1 MTHWGTWS
9 YSKSLVTSSH
19 DKWSIRAD
27 LTGVHFETATIAQEP
42 YVTVHDVNK
51 DNLPPGYEVSN

>member
-1 MTHWGTWS
+1 MTQWGTWS
-9 YSKSLVTSSH
+9 PSTGLVTESY
-19 DKWSIRAD
+19 DKWSNRAD